1 MHRTW
6 CFSSVFSRM
15 VATRQ
20 CARKSGTS
28 KVALQ
33 VAIKASSKP
42 ARSTGSSSA
51 NSPAAAP
58 VSTASAG
65 GKAWFEQLYSG
76 AMSDEYKAYMRDEW
90 AHEKRGDVALFE
102 KLSLEG
108 AQAGLSWSTIL
119 AKREAYRRAFHGFD
133 LQACAAMTE
142 ADVDALV
149 ASATG
154 SGRDSIVRHRQKVA
168 SVPNNARA
176 VLRIIAEAE
185 GRGVPRPPHGH
196 FDAFLWAYVGDVP
209 QLNRWPTI
217 KDIPATSELSEKM
230 SKELKKLG
238 FSFVGPT
245 ICYSLLQS
253 CGLIVDHPAG
263 TQEWEAARVRLAQPG
278 SR

>member
-1 MHRTW
+1 
-6 CFSSVFSRM
+6 M
-15 VATRQ
+15 VATRAAQ
-20 CARKSGTS
+20 KTGPS
-28 KVALQ
+28 KIAHQ
-33 VAIKASSKP
+33 VAIKSSSKP
-42 ARSTGSSSA
+42 RSTGPSSA
-51 NSPAAAP
+51 S
-58 VSTASAG
+58 STTAVPASAD

-90 AHEKRGDVALFE
+90 GHEKRGDEALFE

-119 AKREAYRRAFHGFD
+119 AKREAYRRAFHNFD
-133 LQACAAMTE
+133 LQACASMTE

-149 ASATG
+149 ASAAG

-185 GRGVPRPPHGH
+185 ERGVPRPPHGH
-196 FDAFLWAYVGDVP
+196 FDAFLWAYVGGVP

-253 CGLIVDHPAG
+253 CGLIVDHPVG
-263 TQEWEAARVRLAQPG
+263 TPEWEAARIRLAQAG
-278 SR
+278 RK

>member
-1 MHRTW
+1 ML
-6 CFSSVFSRM
+6 
-15 VATRQ
+15 ATRAAQ
-20 CARKSGTS
+20 KSGAGRGS
-28 KVALQ
+28 KP
-33 VAIKASSKP
+33 VAIRKASSKP
-42 ARSTGSSSA
+42 ARSTGAASTTSASSSA
-51 NSPAAAP
+51 APA
-58 VSTASAG
+58 STASAD

-76 AMSDEYKAYMRDEW
+76 GMSEEYKAYMRDEW
-90 AHEKRGDVALFE
+90 GHEKRGDVPLFE

-133 LQACAAMTE
+133 LQASAAMSG

-149 ASATG
+149 ASAAG

-168 SVPNNARA
+168 SVPSNARA

-185 GRGVPRPPHGH
+185 GRGVPRPLHGH
-196 FDAFLWAYVGDVP
+196 FDAYLWAYVGGVP
-209 QLNRWPTI
+209 RLNRWATK
-217 KDIPATSELSEKM
+217 KDIPATSELSETM
-230 SKELKKLG
+230 SKELKKRG

-263 TQEWEAARVRLAQPG
+263 TPEWEAARVRLAQ
-278 SR
+278 R